1 MTRKGK
7 EMLNKLEAERA
18 RLSRQIEAL
27 QNELRGLDRAIA
39 LCRVDGTEPKQ
50 RAKNVKD
57 TVQKIVEDA
66 GLIGATVDDVV
77 ASALNVGVHLERQTV
92 AANLSRGKAAGTYEL
107 RDGRYLCR
115 ARPSRPS
122 GDAHGGVTAH

>member
-7 EMLNKLEAERA
+7 EMLNKLEVERA

-57 TVQKIVEDA
+57 TVQKIMEDA
-66 GLIGATVDDVV
+66 GLIGATVDEVV

-92 AANLSRGKAAGTYEL
+92 AANLSRGKAAGTYDM
-107 RDGRYLCR
+107 RDGRYVFR
-115 ARPSRPS
+115 ARPSQSP
-122 GDAHGGVTAH
+122 GDAYGGATAH